1 MKAYRRRFVL
11 FNMLMVGVVLTA
23 MVAGVAVY
31 MYRDYYDSLHDTMAQ
46 VVRPL
51 SALSGETTDAD
62 PDESANSS
70 AAGNTP
76 TADSAETTAADVGA
90 DAPPSSPTAA
100 QPPEEDV
107 PQPPFGEQPLPQAEE
122 PQPSSSSAPMVSAGE
137 DVPPVGSETPLLPE
151 EAPERNPG
159 DAPQQPA
166 PEQTPQPP
174 EDDLPSPAN
183 QPPQKEDDTPKA
195 DSRKDIAAVV
205 YDPESDSAAVVSAA
219 AELDDDTLET
229 VLPVIAAQEE
239 DFGTLTDY
247 NLIYYRSSSGGAEA
261 IALTDTGYIGS
272 SMADLSL
279 TLAAVWLCAMA
290 CFLAVSICLSKLAV
304 RPMEQSV
311 EREKQFVADVSHDL
325 KTPLAVIAA
334 NNSILLEDPEV
345 PVGTLRRWVDS
356 TGQAA
361 RQMQGLVD
369 EMLTLATAQRGCE
382 TPPMPIDF
390 SGVVE
395 KVALQLESVAYEK
408 QVTLETEISARV
420 TVPGSTEALQRIAAS
435 LMENAIK
442 YEPSGG
448 SVAVRLTFARRQAR
462 LEVRNGG
469 SIIPPEALPHVF
481 DRFYRGEKSRSPVE
495 GHGLGLAIVRQLTE
509 NLGGSVAVRS
519 SEAEGTVFLITLP
532 GKEITQN

>member
-46 VVRPL
+46 VVKPL
-51 SALSGETTDAD
+51 SALSGETADAD
-62 PDESANSS
+62 PDDTADNS

-76 TADSAETTAADVGA
+76 TVDSGETTKTDVGT
-90 DAPPSSPTAA
+90 DAPSSPTAA
-100 QPPEEDV
+100 LPPEENV
-107 PQPPFGEQPLPQAEE
+107 PQQPFGEQPLPQAEE
-122 PQPSSSSAPMVSAGE
+122 PQPSSSSAPMVSTGE
-137 DVPPVGSETPLLPE
+137 DAPPTGSGTPQLPE

-159 DAPQQPA
+159 DAPQQSA

-174 EDDLPSPAN
+174 EDVLPSPAG
-183 QPPQKEDDTPKA
+183 QPAQKEDDTPKA

-205 YDPESDSAAVVSAA
+205 YDPESDSTAVVSAA
-219 AELDDDTLET
+219 AELDDNTLET

-239 DFGTLTDY
+239 DFGTLADY
-247 NLIYYRSSSGGAEA
+247 GLIYYRSSSGGAEA

-272 SMADLSL
+272 SMADLGL

-290 CFLAVSICLSKLAV
+290 CFLAVSIWLSKLAV

-334 NNSILLEDPEV
+334 NNSILLEDSEV

-361 RQMQGLVD
+361 PQMQGLVD
-369 EMLTLATAQRGCE
+369 EMLTLAAAQRGNE
-382 TPPMPIDF
+382 TPPVPVNLSD
-390 SGVVE
+390 VVE
-395 KVALQLESVAYEK
+395 KAALQLESVAYEK
-408 QVTLETEISARV
+408 QVSLETEIAAHI
-420 TVPGSTEALQRIAAS
+420 TVLGSTEALHAS

-448 SVAVRLTFARRQAR
+448 SVAVRLTAAKRQVR

-469 SIIPPEALPHVF
+469 AIIPPETLPHVF
-481 DRFYRGEKSRSPVE
+481 DRFYRGEKSRSPME
-495 GHGLGLAIVRQLTE
+495 GHGLGLAIVKQLTE
-509 NLGGSVAVRS
+509 NLGGSITVRS
-519 SEAEGTVFLITLP
+519 SETEGMVFLVTLP
-532 GKEITQN
+532 GKETT

>member
-11 FNMLMVGVVLTA
+11 FNMLMVGIVLTA
-23 MVAGVAVY
+23 MMAGVAVY

-46 VVRPL
+46 VVKPL
-51 SALSGETTDAD
+51 SALSGETADAD
-62 PDESANSS
+62 PDESADNS

-76 TADSAETTAADVGA
+76 TADSAETTEADVET
-90 DAPPSSPTAA
+90 DAPSSPTAA
-100 QPPEEDV
+100 LPSEENM
-107 PQPPFGEQPLPQAEE
+107 PQQPFGEQPLPQAEE

-137 DVPPVGSETPLLPE
+137 DAPPAGSGTPQLPG

-159 DAPQQPA
+159 DAPQQSA

-174 EDDLPSPAN
+174 EDVLPSPAG
-183 QPPQKEDDTPKA
+183 QPAQKEDDTPKA
-195 DSRKDIAAVV
+195 DSHKDIAAVV
-205 YDPESDSAAVVSAA
+205 YDPESDSTAVVSAA

-229 VLPVIAAQEE
+229 VLPIIAAHEE
-239 DFGTLTDY
+239 DFGTLADY
-247 NLIYYRSSSGGAEA
+247 GLIYYRSSSGGAEA

-290 CFLAVSICLSKLAV
+290 CFLAVSIWLSKLAV

-334 NNSILLEDPEV
+334 NNSILLEDPKA

-361 RQMQGLVD
+361 RQMQRLVD
-369 EMLTLATAQRGCE
+369 EMLTLAAAQRGNE
-382 TPPMPIDF
+382 TPRVPVNF
-390 SGVVE
+390 SAVVE
-395 KVALQLESVAYEK
+395 KAALQLESVAYEK
-408 QVTLETEISARV
+408 QVALETELAAHV
-420 TVPGSTEALQRIAAS
+420 TVLGSTEALQRIAAS

-448 SVAVRLTFARRQAR
+448 SVAVRLTAAKRQAR

-469 SIIPPEALPHVF
+469 AIIPPETLPHVF

-495 GHGLGLAIVRQLTE
+495 GHGLGLAIVKQLTE
-509 NLGGSVAVRS
+509 NLGGSITVRS
-519 SEAEGTVFLITLP
+519 SEIEGTVFLVTLP
-532 GKEITQN
+532 GKEST

>member
-11 FNMLMVGVVLTA
+11 FNMLMVGIVLTA
-23 MVAGVAVY
+23 MVTGVAVY

-46 VVRPL
+46 VVKPL
-51 SALSGETTDAD
+51 SALSAEIPDAEPADTTEAD
-62 PDESANSS
+62 TALAP
-70 AAGNTP
+70 P
-76 TADSAETTAADVGA
+76 TADSGETAAAGVGA
-90 DAPPSSPTAA
+90 DAPSSPTAA
-100 QPPEEDV
+100 LSPEADA
-107 PQPPFGEQPLPQAEE
+107 PQPPSVEQQPPQAQG
-122 PQPSSSSAPMVSAGE
+122 PQPSSSSAPMVPTIEDAQHAGA
-137 DVPPVGSETPLLPE
+137 ETPLPPE
-151 EAPERNPG
+151 EAPEQNPA
-159 DAPQQPA
+159 DATQQPT

-174 EDDLPSPAN
+174 EDDLPSPAG
-183 QPPQKEDDTPKA
+183 QPAQKEDDTPKA
-195 DSRKDIAAVV
+195 SSRKDIAAVV
-205 YDPESDSAAVVSAA
+205 YDPESDSSAVVSAA

-239 DFGTLTDY
+239 DFGTLADY
-247 NLIYYRSSSGGAEA
+247 GLIYYRSSSGGAEA

-272 SMADLSL
+272 SMADLGL

-290 CFLAVSICLSKLAV
+290 CFLAVSIWLSKLAV

-334 NNSILLEDPEV
+334 NNSILLEDLEA

-369 EMLTLATAQRGCE
+369 EMLTLAAAQRGNE
-382 TPPMPIDF
+382 TSPVPVNLSD
-390 SGVVE
+390 VVE
-395 KVALQLESVAYEK
+395 KAALQLESVAYEK
-408 QVTLETEISARV
+408 QVALETELAAHV
-420 TVPGSTEALQRIAAS
+420 TVLGSTEALQRIAAS

-448 SVAVRLTFARRQAR
+448 SVAVRLTAAKRQVR

-469 SIIPPEALPHVF
+469 AIIPPEALPHVF

-495 GHGLGLAIVRQLTE
+495 GHGLGLAIVKQLTE
-509 NLGGSVAVRS
+509 NLGGSITVRS
-519 SEAEGTVFLITLP
+519 GETEGTVFLVTLP
-532 GKEITQN
+532 GKESAQN

>member
-1 MKAYRRRFVL
+1 MKAYQRRFVL

-31 MYRDYYDSLHDTMAQ
+31 MYRDYYNSLHDTMAQ
-46 VVRPL
+46 VVKPL
-51 SALSGETTDAD
+51 SVLSAETSDAD
-62 PDESANSS
+62 PDESADNS

-76 TADSAETTAADVGA
+76 TADSGETAEAGVEADV
-90 DAPPSSPTAA
+90 PSSPTAA
-100 QPPEEDV
+100 LPPEENV
-107 PQPPFGEQPLPQAEE
+107 PQPPVGEQQPPQTEE
-122 PQPSSSSAPMVSAGE
+122 PQPSSSSAPMVSVGE
-137 DVPPVGSETPLLPE
+137 DAPPDGSETPQLPE

-159 DAPQQPA
+159 DAPQQSA

-174 EDDLPSPAN
+174 EVDLPSPAG
-183 QPPQKEDDTPKA
+183 QPAQKEDDTQKA

-205 YDPESDSAAVVSAA
+205 YDPESDSTAVVSAA

-229 VLPVIAAQEE
+229 VLPVIAAQDE
-239 DFGTLTDY
+239 DFGTLADY
-247 NLIYYRSSSGGAEA
+247 GLIYYRSSGGAEA

-272 SMADLSL
+272 SMADLGL

-290 CFLAVSICLSKLAV
+290 CFLAVSIWLSKLAV

-334 NNSILLEDPEV
+334 NNSILLEDPEA

-369 EMLTLATAQRGCE
+369 EMLTLAAAQRGNE
-382 TPPMPIDF
+382 TPPVPVNLSD
-390 SGVVE
+390 VVE
-395 KVALQLESVAYEK
+395 KAALQLESVAYEK
-408 QVTLETEISARV
+408 QVTLETEIAAHV
-420 TVPGSTEALQRIAAS
+420 TVLGNTEALQRIAAS

-448 SVAVRLTFARRQAR
+448 SVAVRLTSAKRQVR
-462 LEVRNGG
+462 LKVRNGG
-469 SIIPPEALPHVF
+469 AIIPPETLPHVF

-495 GHGLGLAIVRQLTE
+495 GHGLGLTIVKQLTE
-509 NLGGSVAVRS
+509 NLGGSITVRS
-519 SEAEGTVFLITLP
+519 SETEGTVFFVTLP
-532 GKEITQN
+532 GKENT